1 MLKNKKIRIF
11 LISVFVIFL
20 SISSLFYLYK
30 NNQKPTNPINSQ
42 PTSIESELES
52 LLKKVNRIIVLPE
65 GEVPTVATVTD
76 KNKVNNQ
83 QFFARSENGDK
94 ALIYTKAKKAFLYRP
109 SANKIIEVMPIN
121 IESSASA
128 KILVQPTSFLTSE
141 PATTSPTLL
150 PTLTND

>member
-30 NNQKPTNPINSQ
+30 NNQKPTNPINRQ

-109 SANKIIEVMPIN
+109 SANEL
-121 IESSASA
+121 
-128 KILVQPTSFLTSE
+128 ILNHL
-141 PATTSPTLL
+141 LL
-150 PTLTND
+150 PKS

>member
-30 NNQKPTNPINSQ
+30 NNQKPTNPINRQ